1 MGWLG
6 LLKVAGQIFLA
17 ISNIV
22 REKQLMDAGEAR
34 GLAKTLAQSAKNIG
48 IGNQIVA
55 EIEAMP
61 DDALDAELRGDR

>member
-1 MGWLG
+1 MGWLA

-34 GLAKTLAQSAKNIG
+34 GLAKSMAQSAKNLG
-48 IGNQIVA
+48 ISNDIVA
-55 EIEAMP
+55 EIEAMT
-61 DDALDAELRGDR
+61 DDALDTELRGDR

>member
-1 MGWLG
+1 MPWLT

-34 GLAKTLAQSAKNIG
+34 GFAKSMAQSAKNLG

-61 DDALDAELRGDR
+61 DDELDAALRGDK